1 MQTLQK
7 RRFVF
12 MINQNKK
19 LKRRLSFLESII
31 QNSLKQKD
39 ILTFEEI
46 KIEFNMSR
54 STFDRYRGNGLKFS
68 KPNGGKIYVRRADL
82 EEFLKRKNSYGRFN

>member
-1 MQTLQK
+1 MRPLQT

-19 LKRRLSFLESII
+19 QKRRIDALESIVRA
-31 QNSLKQKD
+31 SLKQKD
-39 ILTFEEI
+39 ILTFDEI
-46 KIEFNMSR
+46 SVEFNMSR
-54 STFDRYRGNGLKFS
+54 STFDRYRANGLKYS
-68 KPNGGKIYVRRADL
+68 KPNGGKIYVRRVDL